1 MRCEN
6 ADLRRQLFSSS
17 SDSVTSEAQHTA
29 ELVNSSDVHTPE
41 SSGITEVSN
50 VPPNSHEPSSLP
62 TATNSDKVPPQQEM
76 EGINSDVS
84 PPHSEDIKRAKR
96 LSIVLETLHILPDH
110 VNTLVLGDSNTH
122 KVLGKDVDPKAN
134 KVCVRSFSGLCIFA
148 AALALMEYD
157 KTPYEK
163 IKKLVWSVGVNDAL
177 HGDTQHCL
185 EDNGKQITLLFQHS
199 KRIFPNA
206 QVHFIL
212 PFTGGKAVTPSY
224 RKELEQRIKENTPDM
239 KMHFPPNMSKMMLPD
254 GVHINSEGK
263 QAYINFL
270 RQRFSKRKP
279 SNTAAIPDGVASVP
293 PLVAQPGAQSA
304 QFPGGRIWESFRIPP
319 HDDGYRSSQPPVT
332 DFSELA
338 RGISDALCRTLQT
351 WSSQQLRQQNEQL
364 YSWPRL

>member
-6 ADLRRQLFSSS
+6 ADLRRQLFSSN
-17 SDSVTSEAQHTA
+17 SDSVNSDAQHTA
-29 ELVNSSDVHTPE
+29 ELVNSSDIPTPV
-41 SSGITEVSN
+41 SSGITKVSN
-50 VPPNSHEPSSLP
+50 VLQNSHEPSSLP
-62 TATNSDKVPPQQEM
+62 TATISDKVPPQQEM
-76 EGINSDVS
+76 EGIDSDVS
-84 PPHSEDIKRAKR
+84 PPHSEDIDRAKK
-96 LSIVLETLHILPDH
+96 LSTVLETLHILPDH

-134 KVCVRSFSGLCIFA
+134 KVCVRSFGGLCIFA
-148 AALALMEYD
+148 AAHALKEYD

-185 EDNGKQITLLFQHS
+185 EDNEKQIKLLFQHS
-199 KRIFPNA
+199 NRIFPNA
-206 QVHFIL
+206 KVHFII
-212 PFTGGKAVTPSY
+212 PFTGVKAVTPSY

-263 QAYINFL
+263 RAYINFL

-279 SNTAAIPDGVASVP
+279 RNPAATPAGVASVP
-293 PLVAQPGAQSA
+293 PPVTQPGAQSA
-304 QFPGGRIWESFRIPP
+304 QFTGGRVWESFRIPP

-351 WSSQQLRQQNEQL
+351 WSSQQLRQQNEQF